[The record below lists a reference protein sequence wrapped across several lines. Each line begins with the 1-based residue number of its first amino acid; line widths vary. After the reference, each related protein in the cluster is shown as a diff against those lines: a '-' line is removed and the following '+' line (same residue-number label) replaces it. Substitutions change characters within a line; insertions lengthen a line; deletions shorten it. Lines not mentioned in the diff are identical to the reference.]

1 VRGFEWDALRVGD
14 PVLVHDDL
22 STLEDFPLCGG
33 TVATVDGL
41 SRPHGVSI
49 RLTVATSP
57 ARAIV
62 RPLPMQVHRDPRD
75 PAEPCWRCQW
85 ETRVMVET
93 TTKRET
99 A

>member
-1 VRGFEWDALRVGD
+1 VTGFEWDALRVGD

-22 STLEDFPLCGG
+22 STVGDFPLCGG
-33 TVATVDGL
+33 TGATLDGL

-49 RLTVATSP
+49 RLTAATSP

-62 RPLPMQVHRDPRD
+62 RPLPMRVHHDPHH

-85 ETRVMVET
+85 ETPVMVAAT
-93 TTKRET
+93 TRRET
-99 A
+99 S

>member
-22 STLEDFPLCGG
+22 STIEDFPLFGG

-49 RLTVATSP
+49 RLTAATSP
-57 ARAIV
+57 ARSIV
-62 RPLPMQVHRDPRD
+62 RPLPMQVHPDPRD

-85 ETRVMVET
+85 KPRVMVEPT
-93 TTKRET
+93 TRRET
-99 A
+99 S